1 MSMEHDVRS
10 ALGYFRHPQA
20 LVEATRVGAG
30 TRIWAFSHVLP
41 GAVIGADTNICDHVF
56 IENRVVVGDR
66 VTIKSGVQLW
76 DGVTLEDDVFIGP
89 NATFTNDRFPRS
101 KQRPAE
107 LLATRVC
114 RGATVGANATVLP
127 GLTIGE
133 RAMVSAGA
141 VVTHDVPAYAIVAGN
156 PSRIVGYVDAELS
169 SSPLAPLAKASAR
182 PQLRARGAS
191 LIAIPQVV
199 DMRGV
204 TSFAEIDKHLP
215 FVAKRFFVVSDVP
228 GREVRGEHAHKTLH
242 EFLVCLKGSLS
253 VVLDDGKVREEVEL
267 DSPNVGLHVPPQVW
281 RVVYKYTPDTLM
293 LSLCSHVY
301 DPADYI
307 RDYSDFLAF
316 VGAR

>member
-1 MSMEHDVRS
+1 MSPDNGTAS
-10 ALGYFRHPQA
+10 DLGYFRHAQA
-20 LVEATRVGAG
+20 LVETGAVGRG
-30 TRIWAFSHVLP
+30 TRIWAFAHVLP
-41 GAVIGADTNICDHVF
+41 GAVIGADANICDHVF
-56 IENRVVVGDR
+56 IENQVVIGDR
-66 VTIKSGVQLW
+66 VTIKCGVQLW
-76 DGVTLEDDVFIGP
+76 DGVTIEDDVFIGP

-107 LLATRVC
+107 LPRTRIR
-114 RGATVGANATVLP
+114 RGASIGANATILP

-141 VVTHDVPAYAIVAGN
+141 VVTHDVPANAIVAGN
-156 PSRIVGYVDAELS
+156 PSRIVGYVDAELP
-169 SSPLAPLAKASAR
+169 SSPLSPLAKASAQ

-191 LIAIPQVV
+191 LIAIPQVI

-204 TSFAEIDKHLP
+204 TTFAEIDKHLP
-215 FVAKRFFVVSDVP
+215 FVTKRFFVVSDVP

-267 DSPNVGLHVPPQVW
+267 DGPNIGLHVPPQVW

-316 VGAR
+316 VDA

>member
-1 MSMEHDVRS
+1 MSDEQFIS
-10 ALGYFRHPQA
+10 SSSGYFRHTQA
-20 LVEATRVGAG
+20 LVETSAVGKGTRV
-30 TRIWAFSHVLP
+30 WAFVHVLP
-41 GAVIGADTNICDHVF
+41 GATIGADVNICDHVF
-56 IENRVVVGDR
+56 IENDVVVGDR
-66 VTIKSGVQLW
+66 VTIKCGVQLW
-76 DGVTLEDDVFIGP
+76 DGLTVEEDVFIGQ
-89 NATFTNDRFPRS
+89 NATFTNDHFPRS
-101 KQRPAE
+101 KQRPA
-107 LLATRVC
+107 TRLRTLIR
-114 RGATVGANATVLP
+114 RGASIGANATILP

-133 RAMVSAGA
+133 RAMISAGA
-141 VVTHDVPAYAIVAGN
+141 VVNHDVPAYAIVAGN
-156 PSRIVGYVDAELS
+156 PSRIIGYVDAELAS
-169 SSPLAPLAKASAR
+169 SSLAPLPKDSAP

-204 TSFAEIDKHLP
+204 TTFAEIDKHLP
-215 FVAKRFFVVSDVP
+215 FVTKRFFVVSDVP
-228 GREVRGEHAHKTLH
+228 GREIRGEHAHKTLH

-267 DSPNVGLHVPPQVW
+267 DSPNVGLHVPPQIW

>member
-1 MSMEHDVRS
+1 MSDKQFAPS
-10 ALGYFRHPQA
+10 STGYFRHAQA
-20 LVEATRVGAG
+20 LVESCTIGKGTRV
-30 TRIWAFSHVLP
+30 WAYAHILP
-41 GAVIGADTNICDHVF
+41 GAKIGEDVNVCDHVF
-56 IENRVVVGDR
+56 IENDVVVGNR
-66 VTIKSGVQLW
+66 VTIKCGVQLW
-76 DGVTLEDDVFIGP
+76 DGITVEDDVFIGP

-101 KQRPAE
+101 KVRPAAY
-107 LLATRVC
+107 LKTLVR
-114 RGATVGANATVLP
+114 RGASIGANATILP

-141 VVTHDVPAYAIVAGN
+141 VVNHDVPAHAIVAGN
-156 PSRIVGYVDAELS
+156 PSRIVGYVDAERAS
-169 SSPLAPLAKASAR
+169 TPLAPLAKASAR
-182 PQLRARGAS
+182 PLLRARGAS

-267 DSPNVGLHVPPQVW
+267 DSPDVGLHVPPQVW